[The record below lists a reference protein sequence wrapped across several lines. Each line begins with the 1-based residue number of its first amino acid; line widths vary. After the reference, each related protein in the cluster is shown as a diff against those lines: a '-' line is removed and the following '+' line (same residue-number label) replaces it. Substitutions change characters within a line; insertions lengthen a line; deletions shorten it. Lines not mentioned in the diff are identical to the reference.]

1 MFPHCSY
8 SHGLCYTG
16 CYQSFLSDIFQNG
29 IDQLLRVSG
38 HSFWERNPCS
48 RCCFICSSG
57 ELLSLL
63 IFLNRQIATFI
74 YTYVG
79 IWYNFNNALILIFSD
94 VFLHSRCCLGASHCP
109 LQGNRFGHKNCSR
122 LNICCVC
129 FLLIARWHESSGH
142 C

>member
-1 MFPHCSY
+1 MVFVIPVAIKVFYPIYFKMELTSCYEYLGIRFGKEIRVLGAILYVLQVSY
-8 SHGLCYTG
+8 SRK
-16 CYQSFLSDIFQNG
+16 IF
-29 IDQLLRVSG
+29 V
-38 HSFWERNPCS
+38 
-48 RCCFICSSG
+48 
-57 ELLSLL
+57 
-63 IFLNRQIATFI
+63 NRQIATFT